1 MQTSSLGSVLSLVSL
16 DKLVDLGVDVSLE
29 GGGVEGVVRLHQLL
43 FSFLAE
49 LL

>member
-16 DKLVDLGVDVSLE
+16 DKLVDLGIDVSLE
-29 GGGVEGVVRLHQLL
+29 GGGVEGVVGLHQLL